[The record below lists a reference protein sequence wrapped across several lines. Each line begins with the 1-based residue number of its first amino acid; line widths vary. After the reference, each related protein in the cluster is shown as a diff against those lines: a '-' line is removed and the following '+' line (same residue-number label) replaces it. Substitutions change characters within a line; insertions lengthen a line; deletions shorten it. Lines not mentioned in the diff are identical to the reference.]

1 MQALGQVTEIDTA
14 GLQTNAF
21 VSIEGTPMAS
31 RTVHYTRLLGGSYAV
46 FPLAG
51 QRRILAHV
59 AADGSRSGRADPRTT
74 YSGRL
79 VTVGELGG
87 RFSAVRRHFE
97 AGDFPISAETYVL
110 MVDEP
115 PGSYLWSVGLA
126 VLAFLFVLANLLL
139 LRRWFR
145 PIRLERSAS
154 L

>member
-1 MQALGQVTEIDTA
+1 
-14 GLQTNAF
+14 
-21 VSIEGTPMAS
+21 
-31 RTVHYTRLLGGSYAV
+31 
-46 FPLAG
+46 
-51 QRRILAHV
+51 
-59 AADGSRSGRADPRTT
+59 
-74 YSGRL
+74 L

-126 VLAFLFVLANLLL
+126 VLALLFVLANLLL

-154 L
+154 V